1 MEAIFAYFFCG
12 IIPRLA
18 APLAWGLFRRAFVSI
33 RLAQP
38 IETRANRTRHASQS
52 LAATLALRRGR
63 IVDRSPRAADVPEM
77 KCAGL
82 VAAVIQPLVIR

>member
-18 APLAWGLFRRAFVSI
+18 APLAWGLFRWAFVSI

-38 IETRANRTRHASQS
+38 IETRANRTD
-52 LAATLALRRGR
+52 TLANPSRQPATARVLLYRRLGSGR
-63 IVDRSPRAADVPEM
+63 
-77 KCAGL
+77 GGY
-82 VAAVIQPLVIR
+82 